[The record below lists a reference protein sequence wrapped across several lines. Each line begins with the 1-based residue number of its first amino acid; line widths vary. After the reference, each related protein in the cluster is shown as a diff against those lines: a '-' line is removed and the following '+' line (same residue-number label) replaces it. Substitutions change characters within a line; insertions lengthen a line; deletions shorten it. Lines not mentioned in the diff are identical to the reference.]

1 MKYLIIVV
9 CAVQGKV
16 GPYRQF
22 VIYEKRRV
30 YVQYVVFYKSDRP
43 VPQLPPVPKKS
54 ENTSTS
60 RRHSGATCHRTR
72 DSEKRPSSEDERL
85 SDSDDDD
92 DAVDRSRLRSRRHS
106 SQSLGRRSS
115 SESVSS
121 EHGDAMND
129 QLSTTTETCNTG
141 ACNSDVKKVS
151 VTRKR
156 TKDLLRAH
164 GLCLLLIIT
173 TTATKTNNNII
184 YIHICIPQCFRL
196 PGGQTW

>member
-43 VPQLPPVPKKS
+43 VPQLPPVPKRS

-60 RRHSGATCHRTR
+60 RRHSGATSHRSR
-72 DSEKRPSSEDERL
+72 DSERRPSSEDKRL
-85 SDSDDDD
+85 SDSVDDDDDD
-92 DAVDRSRLRSRRHS
+92 DAVDRSRLRSRQHS
-106 SQSLGRRSS
+106 SQSPGHRSS

-121 EHGDAMND
+121 EHGDAMSD
-129 QLSTTTETCNTG
+129 QLSTTTETYNTE
-141 ACNSDVKKVS
+141 AHNSDVKKVS

-164 GLCLLLIIT
+164 GQHGQCLV
-173 TTATKTNNNII
+173 NNDSNK
-184 YIHICIPQCFRL
+184 Q
-196 PGGQTW
+196 